1 MFSIIIILFLVFAFA
16 SDTSAIP
23 AFARHYKISCTT
35 CHDPFP
41 KLKAYGDEF
50 AGDGFVM
57 PEEESDRDYIIAGD
71 DLLRLNRDFPI
82 AVRADLLAAHDS
94 DKEVKSDLRTPWGLK
109 LLSGGLLYKNIGY
122 YFYFYISERGEVAGV
137 EDAYIHFNNL
147 FGREFDIM
155 VGQFQTSDPLMKRE
169 LRLTV
174 EDYEIYKSR
183 IGASGTNLAYDRGV
197 MLVYGIPQ
205 TGTDLVAMVVNG
217 NGIPEAGENRVY
229 DNDKY
234 KNFGLRVT
242 QGLGDIASVG
252 GFYYYGKESIS
263 HQLVDPIETY
273 TGTNEVTYMGPD
285 VNVGLGI
292 LEFTGQYLIRKD
304 TEPMSGMEDIETT
317 GIVAEVIYAPQK
329 DKSRFY
335 LTGLYNNIDSD
346 MDAFDY
352 ETATLSGTYLVARN
366 LRLIGEYTRNLKKE
380 SNLLTVGVISAF

>member
-1 MFSIIIILFLVFAFA
+1 
-16 SDTSAIP
+16 
-23 AFARHYKISCTT
+23 
-35 CHDPFP
+35 
-41 KLKAYGDEF
+41 
-50 AGDGFVM
+50 
-57 PEEESDRDYIIAGD
+57 
-71 DLLRLNRDFPI
+71 
-82 AVRADLLAAHDS
+82 
-94 DKEVKSDLRTPWGLK
+94 
-109 LLSGGLLYKNIGY
+109 
-122 YFYFYISERGEVAGV
+122 
-137 EDAYIHFNNL
+137 
-147 FGREFDIM
+147 M

-169 LRLTV
+169 LRMTV

-242 QGLGDIASVG
+242 QGIGDIASVG